1 MIMIRTILITGLA
14 ALLFLHTQAQTIF
27 TYGNNKVDKN
37 EFWRAFSKNNT
48 GAKDEKSIREYLDL
62 YIRFKLKVQAA
73 KDNQLDTLP
82 NIKSDVAGFRAQ
94 LIEQFLKQQPY
105 TKQLAEE
112 AFERNQYE
120 LEIEH
125 VFVGFETDSL
135 AAKTKIEKAYKELQN
150 GADFTKTVLNYS
162 TTEAV
167 KVAKGYIGF
176 ISTLMVPYSIE
187 NAIYNLRVG
196 SYTAPLKSSKG
207 YHIIRLI
214 NKRKSA
220 GTLKAAHIL
229 FALPPNAGELEKQ
242 EAKAKADSVYQLLQ
256 NGLSFEKAAEQFSND
271 KTSYMSGG
279 ALPEFSYCK
288 YEAAFSN
295 AAFRL
300 KKDQEISAP
309 VLTGNGWH
317 IIQRISFFPLKT
329 ELNNELEQEWMD
341 KIINDE
347 RLAVS
352 QMRLYEE
359 MKKATGYKQLPYASK
374 QLWQLTDS
382 MLQSKNY
389 AAFYKTYKSK
399 PLFLLK
405 NKTISVA
412 DWMRYAK
419 SRGTIPDS
427 SVASDYSDLMKS
439 FVHTTIE
446 QYYKDR
452 YETFNEAFR
461 YQLKEFSEGS
471 LLFEVMERTIW
482 SKAPGDS
489 IGLANYYQKHQSKY
503 KWQPSSVAIIFNCA
517 DTTVAKEAW
526 RLMKNDPSKWK
537 DHMESFGGNALADS
551 GRFEY
556 AQLPIDNPEQIKAG
570 NCTPVMT
577 NANDGS
583 SSFCYII
590 KVIPQQDQRSFEEAK
605 GLVINDYQILLED
618 QWLAQLKKKYPV
630 LVNEQTLKSLLKP

>member
-94 LIEQFLKQQPY
+94 LLEQFLKQHPY

-125 VFVGFETDSL
+125 VFVGFEADSL

-162 TTEAV
+162 TAEAV

-214 NKRKSA
+214 SKRKSA

-229 FALPPNAGELEKQ
+229 FALPPNATELEKQ

-256 NGLSFEKAAEQFSND
+256 NGLPFEKAAEQFSND
-271 KTSYMSGG
+271 KT
-279 ALPEFSYCK
+279 
-288 YEAAFSN
+288 
-295 AAFRL
+295 
-300 KKDQEISAP
+300 
-309 VLTGNGWH
+309 
-317 IIQRISFFPLKT
+317 
-329 ELNNELEQEWMD
+329 
-341 KIINDE
+341 
-347 RLAVS
+347 
-352 QMRLYEE
+352 
-359 MKKATGYKQLPYASK
+359 
-374 QLWQLTDS
+374 
-382 MLQSKNY
+382 
-389 AAFYKTYKSK
+389 
-399 PLFLLK
+399 
-405 NKTISVA
+405 
-412 DWMRYAK
+412 
-419 SRGTIPDS
+419 
-427 SVASDYSDLMKS
+427 
-439 FVHTTIE
+439 
-446 QYYKDR
+446 
-452 YETFNEAFR
+452 
-461 YQLKEFSEGS
+461 
-471 LLFEVMERTIW
+471 
-482 SKAPGDS
+482 
-489 IGLANYYQKHQSKY
+489 
-503 KWQPSSVAIIFNCA
+503 
-517 DTTVAKEAW
+517 
-526 RLMKNDPSKWK
+526 
-537 DHMESFGGNALADS
+537 
-551 GRFEY
+551 
-556 AQLPIDNPEQIKAG
+556 
-570 NCTPVMT
+570 
-577 NANDGS
+577 
-583 SSFCYII
+583 
-590 KVIPQQDQRSFEEAK
+590 
-605 GLVINDYQILLED
+605 
-618 QWLAQLKKKYPV
+618 
-630 LVNEQTLKSLLKP
+630 

>member
-1 MIMIRTILITGLA
+1 MIRTILITGLS
-14 ALLFLHTQAQTIF
+14 ALLFFNTQAQTIF

-82 NIKSDVAGFRAQ
+82 NIQSDVAGFRAQ

-135 AAKTKIEKAYKELQN
+135 AAKTKIEKAYKELLN

-162 TTEAV
+162 TAEAV
-167 KVAKGYIGF
+167 NVAKGYIGF

-187 NAIYNLRVG
+187 NAIYKLRVG

-214 NKRKSA
+214 SKRKSA

-229 FALPPNAGELEKQ
+229 IALPPNASEAEQK
-242 EAKAKADSVYQLLQ
+242 EAKAKVDSVYRLVQ

-279 ALPEFSYCK
+279 VLPEFSYSK
-288 YEAAFSN
+288 YEAAFSD

-309 VLTGNGWH
+309 VLTSNGWH
-317 IIQRISFFPLKT
+317 IIQRLSFFPLKT
-329 ELNNELEQEWMD
+329 DFNNELQQEWMD

-347 RLAVS
+347 RLSVS
-352 QMRLYEE
+352 QIRLYEE
-359 MKKATGYKQLPYASK
+359 MKKVTGYKQLPYAPK

-389 AAFYKTYKSK
+389 AGFYKTYKTK

-419 SRGTIPDS
+419 SRGTTPDS

-439 FVHTTIE
+439 FVQTTIE

-503 KWQPSSVAIIFNCA
+503 KWQPSAVAIIFNCS
-517 DTTVAKEAW
+517 DTAVAKEAW

-556 AQLPIDNPEQIKAG
+556 AQLPIDNTDQIKAG

-630 LVNEQTLKSLLKP
+630 VVNEQTLKSLLKP